1 MRFAAICIA
10 LCMCLTVVSLAQQ
23 LRPPPPVPLPE
34 APVGFD
40 NQSNGMVDDVTHQA
54 DLARSTPSRRLPK
67 ASGRSTTRSR
77 AANAIRIRY
86 QAVRA
91 R

>member
-54 DLARSTPSRRLPK
+54 DLAAFDSVETALQRAVVPRMPSGSGIRRCEP
-67 ASGRSTTRSR
+67 GD
-77 AANAIRIRY
+77 
-86 QAVRA
+86 
-91 R
+91 